1 MNIILIII
9 ALFLITTSPVQA
21 VSGSTFD
28 DIASQI
34 GLNGTMQGPLGGILS
49 AFLPILFPIA
59 GMVVF
64 LYLIYGGYELMLS
77 GGDPK
82 KTAAGKQVITNALM
96 GFLILFLAYWIV
108 RAIGA
113 MLGSQQILAP
123 FGS

>member
-1 MNIILIII
+1 VNIILIII